1 MKLGIKILLA
11 LWMSALCMTSC
22 AAVAGGL
29 IGGLTA
35 SATIVGVQMA
45 ANKKKP
51 DAKKPK
57 KKRNRRHRQAEAA
70 PVPPLTEEQ
79 QRKFDYYYLEAIR
92 LKQAGDYDAAFDLLQ
107 HSLAINPHDA
117 SALYELA
124 QYYLYLKQPE
134 RAEAALEQSV
144 AAAPDN
150 YWFAQ
155 ALSQIYLQQNE
166 ADKATALL
174 EDMVQ
179 RFSTRI
185 DPLYSLLEI
194 YNQQEDYDRVLDV
207 LNLLE
212 QRMGKNEQLSLE
224 KFRIYLRKGDNKRAF
239 GEMENLVAEYPQD
252 LRYRVVLGDVY
263 LQNGKKDEAYDI
275 YQQVLAEEPDNAM
288 AMYSLASYYE
298 ETGQD
303 SLYQQQ
309 LDSLLLN
316 RKVTPDIKSNIMRQL
331 IIRNEQVDG
340 DSLRIITL
348 FDRIMQQDPDEPDL
362 PMLYAQYL
370 LSKGMNQQSLPVLRR
385 VLDIDPTNTAARM
398 TLLGE
403 AVRQKDY
410 KGIVNLCEA
419 GIESNPDM
427 LEFYY
432 YLAFGYIQE
441 DNRTDDVLSTCQ
453 KALAHVTPES
463 KKEVVSEF
471 YAIMG
476 DSYHT
481 KGMTEQAFAAY
492 DSALVYNPDNIV
504 VLNNYA
510 YYLSLERRDLD
521 RAEEMSYRTVKAE
534 PGNATYLDTYA
545 WVLFEKGNYA
555 EARLYIDDAMKNGGG
570 ESSGVA
576 EHCGD
581 IYYMTGDVDGA
592 LKYWKQAW
600 DMGIRTDVL
609 KEKIEKKKYIPAD

>member
-174 EDMVQ
+174 EDMVD
-179 RFSTRI
+179 RFSTRL

-194 YNQQEDYDRVLDV
+194 YNRQEDYDRVLDV
-207 LNLLE
+207 LNQIE
-212 QRMGKNEQLSLE
+212 QRTGKNEQLSLE

-239 GEMENLVAEYPQD
+239 GEMENLVAEYPKD

-263 LQNGKKDEAYDI
+263 LQNGKKDEARDI

-288 AMYSLASYYE
+288 AMYSLAGYYE

-316 RKVTPDIKSNIMRQL
+316 RKVTTDVKSNVMRQL
-331 IIRNEQVDG
+331 IIRNEQAGG

-370 LSKGMNQQSLPVLRR
+370 LSKGMNQQSLPVFRR

-432 YLAFGYIQE
+432 YLVFGYIQE

-609 KEKIEKKKYIPAD
+609 KEKIEKKKFIPAD

>member
-35 SATIVGVQMA
+35 SVTIVGVQMA
-45 ANKKKP
+45 ANKKNP

-174 EDMVQ
+174 EDMVE
-179 RFSTRI
+179 RFSTRL

-194 YNQQEDYDRVLDV
+194 YNRQEDYDRVLDV
-207 LNLLE
+207 LNQIE
-212 QRMGKNEQLSLE
+212 QRTGKNEQLSLE

-239 GEMENLVAEYPQD
+239 GEMENLVAEYPKD

-263 LQNGKKDEAYDI
+263 LQNGKKDEARDI

-288 AMYSLASYYE
+288 AMYSLAGYYE

-316 RKVTPDIKSNIMRQL
+316 RKVTTDVKSNVMRQL
-331 IIRNEQVDG
+331 IIRNEQAGG

-370 LSKGMNQQSLPVLRR
+370 LSKGMNQQSLPVFKR

-453 KALAHVTPES
+453 KALAHVTSES

-476 DSYHT
+476 DTYHT

-609 KEKIEKKKYIPAD
+609 KEKIEKKKFIPAD

>member
-11 LWMSALCMTSC
+11 LWMSALCMTSYAATVGGLTGGPVAS
-22 AAVAGGL
+22 AAVAGAH
-29 IGGLTA
+29 T
-35 SATIVGVQMA
+35 A

-57 KKRNRRHRQAEAA
+57 KKRNKQKRQTEAA
-70 PVPPLTEEQ
+70 PVPQLTEEQ
-79 QRKFDYYYLEAIR
+79 QRKFDYYFLEAIR

-117 SALYELA
+117 SALYEQA
-124 QYYLYLKQPE
+124 QYYLYLKQPA
-134 RAEAALEQSV
+134 RATATIEQAV
-144 AAAPDN
+144 AADPDN
-150 YWFAQ
+150 YWYAQ
-155 ALSQIYLQQNE
+155 ALSQLYLQQNE
-166 ADKATALL
+166 AEKATVLL

-263 LQNGKKDEAYDI
+263 LQNGKKEEAYDI

-331 IIRNEQVDG
+331 IIRNEQADG

>member
-174 EDMVQ
+174 EDMVE
-179 RFSTRI
+179 RFSTRL

-194 YNQQEDYDRVLDV
+194 YNRQEDYDRVLDV
-207 LNLLE
+207 LNQIE
-212 QRMGKNEQLSLE
+212 QRTGKNEQLSLE

-239 GEMENLVAEYPQD
+239 GEMENLVAEYPKD

-263 LQNGKKDEAYDI
+263 LQNGKKDEARDI

-288 AMYSLASYYE
+288 AMYSLAGYYE

-316 RKVTPDIKSNIMRQL
+316 RKVTTDVKSNVMRQL
-331 IIRNEQVDG
+331 IIRNEQAGG

-370 LSKGMNQQSLPVLRR
+370 LSKGMNQQSLPVFKR

-432 YLAFGYIQE
+432 YLVFGYIQE

-476 DSYHT
+476 DTYHT

-609 KEKIEKKKYIPAD
+609 KEKIEKKKFIPAD

>member
-263 LQNGKKDEAYDI
+263 LQNGKKEEAYDI

-331 IIRNEQVDG
+331 IIRNEQADG

>member
-11 LWMSALCMTSC
+11 LWMSALCMTSY
-22 AAVAGGL
+22 AAIVGGL
-29 IGGLTA
+29 PGGLAA
-35 SATIVGVQMA
+35 SAAIAGAHTA

-57 KKRNRRHRQAEAA
+57 KKRNKQKRQAEAA
-70 PVPPLTEEQ
+70 PVPQLTEEQ
-79 QRKFDYYYLEAIR
+79 QRKFDYYFLEAIR

-174 EDMVQ
+174 EDMVE
-179 RFSTRI
+179 RFSTRL

-194 YNQQEDYDRVLDV
+194 YNRQEDYDRVLDV
-207 LNLLE
+207 LNQIE
-212 QRMGKNEQLSLE
+212 QRTGKNEQLSLE

-239 GEMENLVAEYPQD
+239 GEMENLVAEYPKD

-263 LQNGKKDEAYDI
+263 LQNGKKDEARDI

-288 AMYSLASYYE
+288 AMYSLAGYYE

-316 RKVTPDIKSNIMRQL
+316 RKVTTDVKSNVMRQL
-331 IIRNEQVDG
+331 IIRNEQAGG

-370 LSKGMNQQSLPVLRR
+370 LSKGMNQQSLPVFRR

-432 YLAFGYIQE
+432 YLVFGYIQE

-453 KALAHVTPES
+453 KALAHVTSES

-476 DSYHT
+476 DTYHT

-609 KEKIEKKKYIPAD
+609 KEKIEKKKFIPAD

>member
-11 LWMSALCMTSC
+11 LWMSALCMTSY
-22 AAVAGGL
+22 AAIVGGL
-29 IGGLTA
+29 PGGPVA
-35 SATIVGVQMA
+35 SAAIAGAHTA

-57 KKRNRRHRQAEAA
+57 KKRNKQKRQAEAA
-70 PVPPLTEEQ
+70 PVPQLTEEQ
-79 QRKFDYYYLEAIR
+79 QRKFDYYFLEAIR

-124 QYYLYLKQPE
+124 QYYLYLKQPA
-134 RAEAALEQSV
+134 RATATIEQAV

-150 YWFAQ
+150 YWYAQ
-155 ALSQIYLQQNE
+155 ALSQLYLQQNE
-166 ADKATALL
+166 AEKATVLL

-275 YQQVLAEEPDNAM
+275 YRQVLAEEPDNAM

-331 IIRNEQVDG
+331 IIRNEQADG

-370 LSKGMNQQSLPVLRR
+370 LSKGMNQQSLPVFKR

-609 KEKIEKKKYIPAD
+609 KEKIEKKKFIPAD

>member
-79 QRKFDYYYLEAIR
+79 QRKFDYYFLEAIR

-124 QYYLYLKQPE
+124 QYYLYLKQPA
-134 RAEAALEQSV
+134 RATATIEQAV
-144 AAAPDN
+144 AADPDN
-150 YWFAQ
+150 YWYAQ
-155 ALSQIYLQQNE
+155 ALSQLYLQQNE
-166 ADKATALL
+166 AEKATVLL

-263 LQNGKKDEAYDI
+263 LQNGKKEEAYDI

-331 IIRNEQVDG
+331 IIRNEQADG

-545 WVLFEKGNYA
+545 WILFEKGNYA

-570 ESSGVA
+570 QSEDVV

-592 LKYWKQAW
+592 LKYWKQAL
-600 DMGIRTDVL
+600 DMGCKSPKL

>member
-11 LWMSALCMTSC
+11 LWMSALCMTSY
-22 AAVAGGL
+22 AAIVGGL
-29 IGGLTA
+29 PGGPVA
-35 SATIVGVQMA
+35 SAAIAGAHTT

-57 KKRNRRHRQAEAA
+57 KKRNKQKRQTEAA
-70 PVPPLTEEQ
+70 PVPQLTEEQ
-79 QRKFDYYYLEAIR
+79 QRKFDYYFLEAIR

-124 QYYLYLKQPE
+124 QYYLYLKQPA
-134 RAEAALEQSV
+134 RATTTIEQAV
-144 AAAPDN
+144 AADPDN
-150 YWFAQ
+150 YWYAQ
-155 ALSQIYLQQNE
+155 ALSQLYLQQNE
-166 ADKATALL
+166 AEKATVLL

-331 IIRNEQVDG
+331 IIRNEQADG

-432 YLAFGYIQE
+432 YLAFGYILE

-609 KEKIEKKKYIPAD
+609 KEKIEKKKFIPAD

>member
-92 LKQAGDYDAAFDLLQ
+92 LKQAGDYDVAFDLLQ

-174 EDMVQ
+174 EDMVE
-179 RFSTRI
+179 RFSTRL

-194 YNQQEDYDRVLDV
+194 YNRQEDYDRVLDV
-207 LNLLE
+207 LNQIE
-212 QRMGKNEQLSLE
+212 QRTGKNEQLSLE

-239 GEMENLVAEYPQD
+239 GEMENLVAEYPKD

-263 LQNGKKDEAYDI
+263 LQNGKKDEARDI

-288 AMYSLASYYE
+288 AMYSLAGYYE

-316 RKVTPDIKSNIMRQL
+316 RKVTTDVKSNVMRQL
-331 IIRNEQVDG
+331 IIRNEQAGG

-370 LSKGMNQQSLPVLRR
+370 LSKGMNQQSLPVFKR

-453 KALAHVTPES
+453 KALAHVTSES

-476 DSYHT
+476 DTYHT

-609 KEKIEKKKYIPAD
+609 KEKIEKKKFIPAD

>member
-79 QRKFDYYYLEAIR
+79 QRKFDYYFLEAIR

-124 QYYLYLKQPE
+124 QYYLYLKQPA
-134 RAEAALEQSV
+134 RATATIEQAV
-144 AAAPDN
+144 AADPDN
-150 YWFAQ
+150 YWYAQ
-155 ALSQIYLQQNE
+155 ALSQLYLQQNE
-166 ADKATALL
+166 AEKATVLL

-263 LQNGKKDEAYDI
+263 LQNGKKEEAYDI

-331 IIRNEQVDG
+331 IIRNEQADG

>member
-174 EDMVQ
+174 EDMVE
-179 RFSTRI
+179 RFSTRL

-194 YNQQEDYDRVLDV
+194 YNRQEDYDRVLDV
-207 LNLLE
+207 LNQIE
-212 QRMGKNEQLSLE
+212 QRTGKNEQLSLE

-239 GEMENLVAEYPQD
+239 GEMENLVAEYPKD

-263 LQNGKKDEAYDI
+263 LQNGKKDEARDI

-288 AMYSLASYYE
+288 AMYSLAGYYE

-316 RKVTPDIKSNIMRQL
+316 RKVTTDVKSNVMRQL
-331 IIRNEQVDG
+331 IIRNEQAGG

-370 LSKGMNQQSLPVLRR
+370 LSKGMNQQSLPVFRR

-432 YLAFGYIQE
+432 YLAFGYILE

-609 KEKIEKKKYIPAD
+609 KEKIEKKKFIPAD

>member
-144 AAAPDN
+144 AAVPDN

-174 EDMVQ
+174 EDMVE
-179 RFSTRI
+179 RFSTRL

-194 YNQQEDYDRVLDV
+194 YNRQEDYDRVLDV
-207 LNLLE
+207 LNQIE
-212 QRMGKNEQLSLE
+212 QRTGKNEQLSLE

-239 GEMENLVAEYPQD
+239 GEMENLVAEYPKD

-263 LQNGKKDEAYDI
+263 LQNGKKDEARDI

-288 AMYSLASYYE
+288 AMYSLAGYYE

-316 RKVTPDIKSNIMRQL
+316 RKVTTDVKSNVMRQL
-331 IIRNEQVDG
+331 IIRNEQAGG

-370 LSKGMNQQSLPVLRR
+370 LSKGMNQQSLPVFRR

-432 YLAFGYIQE
+432 YLAFGYILE

-453 KALAHVTPES
+453 KALAHVTSES

-609 KEKIEKKKYIPAD
+609 KEKIEKKKFIPAD

>member
-11 LWMSALCMTSC
+11 LWMSALCMTSY
-22 AAVAGGL
+22 AAIV
-29 IGGLTA
+29 GGLTGGPVA
-35 SATIVGVQMA
+35 SAAIAGAHTA

-57 KKRNRRHRQAEAA
+57 KKRNKQKRQAEAA
-70 PVPPLTEEQ
+70 PVPQLTEEQ
-79 QRKFDYYYLEAIR
+79 QRKFDYYFLEAIR

-107 HSLAINPHDA
+107 HSLAINPYDA

-124 QYYLYLKQPE
+124 QYYLYLKQPA
-134 RAEAALEQSV
+134 RATATIEQAV
-144 AAAPDN
+144 AADPDN
-150 YWFAQ
+150 YWYAQ
-155 ALSQIYLQQNE
+155 ALSQLYLQQNE
-166 ADKATALL
+166 TEKATVLL

-331 IIRNEQVDG
+331 IIRNEQADG

-403 AVRQKDY
+403 AVNQKDY

-432 YLAFGYIQE
+432 YLVYGYIQE
-441 DNRTDDVLSTCQ
+441 ENRTADILSTCQ
-453 KALAHVTPES
+453 KALEHVTPES
-463 KKEVVSEF
+463 KKDLVSEF

-476 DSYHT
+476 DTYHT
-481 KGMTEQAFAAY
+481 DGMTEQAYAAY
-492 DSALVYNPDNIV
+492 DSALVYKSDNIG

-510 YYLSLERRDLD
+510 YFLSLERRDLD

-545 WVLFEKGNYA
+545 WILFEKGNYA

-570 ESSGVA
+570 QSEDVV

-592 LKYWKQAW
+592 LKYWKQAL
-600 DMGIRTDVL
+600 DMGCKSPKL
-609 KEKIEKKKYIPAD
+609 KEKIEKKKFIPAD

>member
-45 ANKKKP
+45 ANKKNP

-174 EDMVQ
+174 EDMVE
-179 RFSTRI
+179 RFSTRL

-194 YNQQEDYDRVLDV
+194 YNRQEDYDRVLDV
-207 LNLLE
+207 LNQIE
-212 QRMGKNEQLSLE
+212 QRTGKNEQLSLE

-239 GEMENLVAEYPQD
+239 GEMENLVAEYPKD

-263 LQNGKKDEAYDI
+263 LQNGKKDEARDI

-288 AMYSLASYYE
+288 AMYSLAGYYE

-316 RKVTPDIKSNIMRQL
+316 RKVTTDVKSNVMRQL
-331 IIRNEQVDG
+331 IIRNEQAGG

-348 FDRIMQQDPDEPDL
+348 FDRIMQQDPDESDL

-370 LSKGMNQQSLPVLRR
+370 LSKGMNQQSLPVFRR

-453 KALAHVTPES
+453 KALAHVTSES

-609 KEKIEKKKYIPAD
+609 KEKIEKKKFIPAD

>member
-1 MKLGIKILLA
+1 MLA
-11 LWMSALCMTSC
+11 LWMSALCMTSY
-22 AAVAGGL
+22 AAIV
-29 IGGLTA
+29 GGLTGGPVA
-35 SATIVGVQMA
+35 SAAIAGAHTT

-57 KKRNRRHRQAEAA
+57 KKRNKQKRQAEAA
-70 PVPPLTEEQ
+70 PVPQLTEEQ
-79 QRKFDYYYLEAIR
+79 QRKFDYYFLEAIR

-124 QYYLYLKQPE
+124 QYYLYLKQPA
-134 RAEAALEQSV
+134 RATATIEQAV
-144 AAAPDN
+144 AADPDN
-150 YWFAQ
+150 YWYAQ
-155 ALSQIYLQQNE
+155 ALSQLYLQQNE
-166 ADKATALL
+166 AEKATVLL

-275 YQQVLAEEPDNAM
+275 YQQVLTEEPDNAM

-331 IIRNEQVDG
+331 IIRNEQADG

-476 DSYHT
+476 DTYHT

>member
-174 EDMVQ
+174 EDMVE
-179 RFSTRI
+179 RFSTRL

-194 YNQQEDYDRVLDV
+194 YNRQEDYDRVLDV
-207 LNLLE
+207 LNQIE
-212 QRMGKNEQLSLE
+212 QRTGKNEQLSLE

-239 GEMENLVAEYPQD
+239 GEMENLVAEYPKD

-263 LQNGKKDEAYDI
+263 LQNGKKDEARDI
-275 YQQVLAEEPDNAM
+275 YQQVLADEPDNAM
-288 AMYSLASYYE
+288 AMYSLAGYYE

-316 RKVTPDIKSNIMRQL
+316 RKVTTDVKSNVMRQL
-331 IIRNEQVDG
+331 IIRNEQAGG

-370 LSKGMNQQSLPVLRR
+370 LSKGMNQQSLPVFKR

-453 KALAHVTPES
+453 KALAHVTSES

-476 DSYHT
+476 DTYHT

-609 KEKIEKKKYIPAD
+609 KEKIEKKKFIPAD

>member
-11 LWMSALCMTSC
+11 LWMSALCMTSY
-22 AAVAGGL
+22 AAIV
-29 IGGLTA
+29 GGLTGGPVA
-35 SATIVGVQMA
+35 SAAIAGAHTT

-57 KKRNRRHRQAEAA
+57 KKRNKQKRQTEAA
-70 PVPPLTEEQ
+70 PVPQLTEEQ
-79 QRKFDYYYLEAIR
+79 QRKFDYYFLEAIR

-107 HSLAINPHDA
+107 HSLAINPYDA

-124 QYYLYLKQPE
+124 QYYLYLKQPA
-134 RAEAALEQSV
+134 RATTTIEQAV
-144 AAAPDN
+144 AADPDN
-150 YWFAQ
+150 YWYAQ
-155 ALSQIYLQQNE
+155 ALSQLYLQQNE
-166 ADKATALL
+166 AEKATVLL

-263 LQNGKKDEAYDI
+263 LQNGKKEEAYDI

>member
-11 LWMSALCMTSC
+11 LWMSALCMTSYAATVGGLTGGPVAS
-22 AAVAGGL
+22 AAVAGAH
-29 IGGLTA
+29 T
-35 SATIVGVQMA
+35 T

-57 KKRNRRHRQAEAA
+57 KKRNKQKRQAEAA
-70 PVPPLTEEQ
+70 PVPQLTEEQ
-79 QRKFDYYYLEAIR
+79 QRKFDYYFLEAIR

-124 QYYLYLKQPE
+124 QYYLYLKQPA
-134 RAEAALEQSV
+134 RATATIEQAV
-144 AAAPDN
+144 AADPDN
-150 YWFAQ
+150 YWYAQ
-155 ALSQIYLQQNE
+155 ALSQLYLQQNE
-166 ADKATALL
+166 AEKATVLL

-263 LQNGKKDEAYDI
+263 LQNGKKEEAYDI

-403 AVRQKDY
+403 AVNQKDY

-427 LEFYY
+427 L
-432 YLAFGYIQE
+432 LGLWLHPGRQSH
-441 DNRTDDVLSTCQ
+441 RRRPVHL
-453 KALAHVTPES
+453 PEGTGTR
-463 KKEVVSEF
+463 
-471 YAIMG
+471 YAR
-476 DSYHT
+476 
-481 KGMTEQAFAAY
+481 E
-492 DSALVYNPDNIV
+492 
-504 VLNNYA
+504 
-510 YYLSLERRDLD
+510 
-521 RAEEMSYRTVKAE
+521 
-534 PGNATYLDTYA
+534 
-545 WVLFEKGNYA
+545 
-555 EARLYIDDAMKNGGG
+555 
-570 ESSGVA
+570 
-576 EHCGD
+576 
-581 IYYMTGDVDGA
+581 
-592 LKYWKQAW
+592 
-600 DMGIRTDVL
+600 
-609 KEKIEKKKYIPAD
+609 

>member
-11 LWMSALCMTSC
+11 LWMSALCMTSYAATVGGLTGGPVAS
-22 AAVAGGL
+22 AAVAGAH
-29 IGGLTA
+29 T
-35 SATIVGVQMA
+35 A

-51 DAKKPK
+51 DAKKSK
-57 KKRNRRHRQAEAA
+57 KKRNKQKRQAEAA
-70 PVPPLTEEQ
+70 PVPQLTEEQ
-79 QRKFDYYYLEAIR
+79 QRKFDYYFLEAIR

-124 QYYLYLKQPE
+124 QYYLYLKQPA
-134 RAEAALEQSV
+134 RATTTIEQAV
-144 AAAPDN
+144 AADPDN
-150 YWFAQ
+150 YWYAQ
-155 ALSQIYLQQNE
+155 ALSQLYLQQNE
-166 ADKATALL
+166 AEKATILL

-331 IIRNEQVDG
+331 IIRNEQADG

>member
-1 MKLGIKILLA
+1 MKLGIKIWLA
-11 LWMSALCMTSC
+11 LWMSALCMTSYAATVGGLTGGPVAS
-22 AAVAGGL
+22 AAVAGAH
-29 IGGLTA
+29 T
-35 SATIVGVQMA
+35 A

-57 KKRNRRHRQAEAA
+57 KKCNKQKRQAEAA
-70 PVPPLTEEQ
+70 PVPQLTEEQ
-79 QRKFDYYYLEAIR
+79 QRKFDYYFLEAIR

-124 QYYLYLKQPE
+124 QYYLYLKQPA
-134 RAEAALEQSV
+134 RATTTIEQAV
-144 AAAPDN
+144 AADPDN
-150 YWFAQ
+150 YWYAQ
-155 ALSQIYLQQNE
+155 ALSQLYLQQNE
-166 ADKATALL
+166 AEKATVLL

-275 YQQVLAEEPDNAM
+275 YQQVLTEEPDNAM

-331 IIRNEQVDG
+331 IIRNEQADG

-403 AVRQKDY
+403 AVNQKDY

-432 YLAFGYIQE
+432 YLVYGYIQE
-441 DNRTDDVLSTCQ
+441 ENRTADILSTCQ
-453 KALAHVTPES
+453 KALEHVTPES
-463 KKEVVSEF
+463 KKDLVSEF

-476 DSYHT
+476 DTYHT
-481 KGMTEQAFAAY
+481 DGMVEQAYAAY
-492 DSALVYNPDNIV
+492 DSALVYKSDNIG

-545 WVLFEKGNYA
+545 WILFEKGNYA

-570 ESSGVA
+570 QSEDVV

-592 LKYWKQAW
+592 LKYWKQAL
-600 DMGIRTDVL
+600 DMGCKSPKL

>member
-1 MKLGIKILLA
+1 MP
-11 LWMSALCMTSC
+11 
-22 AAVAGGL
+22 
-29 IGGLTA
+29 
-35 SATIVGVQMA
+35 Q
-45 ANKKKP
+45 
-51 DAKKPK
+51 
-57 KKRNRRHRQAEAA
+57 
-70 PVPPLTEEQ
+70 LTEEQ
-79 QRKFDYYYLEAIR
+79 QRKFDYYFLEAIR

-124 QYYLYLKQPE
+124 QYYLYLKQPA
-134 RAEAALEQSV
+134 RATTTIEQAV
-144 AAAPDN
+144 AADPDN
-150 YWFAQ
+150 YWYAQ
-155 ALSQIYLQQNE
+155 ALSQLYLQQNE
-166 ADKATALL
+166 AEKATILL

-331 IIRNEQVDG
+331 IIRNEQADG

-370 LSKGMNQQSLPVLRR
+370 LSKGMNQQSLPVFKR

-609 KEKIEKKKYIPAD
+609 KEKIEKKKFIPAD

>member
-70 PVPPLTEEQ
+70 PVTPLTEEQ

-174 EDMVQ
+174 EDMVE
-179 RFSTRI
+179 RFSTRL

-194 YNQQEDYDRVLDV
+194 YNRQEDYDRVLDV
-207 LNLLE
+207 LNQIE
-212 QRMGKNEQLSLE
+212 QRTGKNEQLSLE

-239 GEMENLVAEYPQD
+239 GEMENLVAEYPKD

-263 LQNGKKDEAYDI
+263 LQNGKKDEARDI

-288 AMYSLASYYE
+288 AMYSLAGYYE

-316 RKVTPDIKSNIMRQL
+316 RKVTTDVKSNVMRQL
-331 IIRNEQVDG
+331 IIRNEQAGG

-370 LSKGMNQQSLPVLRR
+370 LSKGMNQQSLPVFKR

-453 KALAHVTPES
+453 KALAHVTSES

-476 DSYHT
+476 DTYHT

-609 KEKIEKKKYIPAD
+609 KEKIEKKKFIPAD

>member
-11 LWMSALCMTSC
+11 LWMSALCMTSY
-22 AAVAGGL
+22 AAIV
-29 IGGLTA
+29 GGLTGGPVA
-35 SATIVGVQMA
+35 SAAIAGAHTT

-57 KKRNRRHRQAEAA
+57 KKRNKQKRQTEAA
-70 PVPPLTEEQ
+70 PVPQLTEEQ
-79 QRKFDYYYLEAIR
+79 QRKFDYYFLEAIR

-124 QYYLYLKQPE
+124 QYYLYLKQPA
-134 RAEAALEQSV
+134 RATATIEQAV
-144 AAAPDN
+144 AADPDN
-150 YWFAQ
+150 YWYAQ
-155 ALSQIYLQQNE
+155 ALSQLYLQQNE
-166 ADKATALL
+166 AEKATVLL

-263 LQNGKKDEAYDI
+263 LQNGKKEEAYDI

-331 IIRNEQVDG
+331 IIRNEQADG

-555 EARLYIDDAMKNGGG
+555 EARLYIDDAMENGGG

>member
-57 KKRNRRHRQAEAA
+57 KKRNRLHHQAEAA
-70 PVPPLTEEQ
+70 PVPQLTEEQ
-79 QRKFDYYYLEAIR
+79 QRKFDYYFLEAIR

-174 EDMVQ
+174 ENMVE
-179 RFSTRI
+179 RFSTRL

-194 YNQQEDYDRVLDV
+194 YNRQEDYDRVLDV
-207 LNLLE
+207 LNQIE
-212 QRMGKNEQLSLE
+212 QRTGKNEQLSLE

-239 GEMENLVAEYPQD
+239 GEMENLVAEYPKD

-263 LQNGKKDEAYDI
+263 LQNGKKDEARDI

-288 AMYSLASYYE
+288 AMYSLAGYYE

-316 RKVTPDIKSNIMRQL
+316 RKVTTDVKSNVMRQL
-331 IIRNEQVDG
+331 IIRNEQAGG

-370 LSKGMNQQSLPVLRR
+370 LSKGMNQQSLPVFRR

-432 YLAFGYIQE
+432 YLAFGYILE

-453 KALAHVTPES
+453 KALAHVTSES

-609 KEKIEKKKYIPAD
+609 KEKIEKKKFIPAD

>member
-1 MKLGIKILLA
+1 MKLGIKIWLA
-11 LWMSALCMTSC
+11 LWMSALCMTSY
-22 AAVAGGL
+22 AAIVGGL
-29 IGGLTA
+29 PGGPVA
-35 SATIVGVQMA
+35 SAAIAGAHTA

-51 DAKKPK
+51 AAKKPK
-57 KKRNRRHRQAEAA
+57 KKRNKQKRQAEAA
-70 PVPPLTEEQ
+70 PVPQLTEEQ
-79 QRKFDYYYLEAIR
+79 QRKFDYYFLEALR

-124 QYYLYLKQPE
+124 QYYLYLKQPA
-134 RAEAALEQSV
+134 RATTTIEQAV
-144 AAAPDN
+144 AADPDN
-150 YWFAQ
+150 YWYAQ
-155 ALSQIYLQQNE
+155 ALSQLYLQQNE
-166 ADKATALL
+166 AEKATVLL

-263 LQNGKKDEAYDI
+263 LQNGKKEEAYDI

-331 IIRNEQVDG
+331 IIRNEQADG

>member
-11 LWMSALCMTSC
+11 LWMIALCMTSC

-45 ANKKKP
+45 ANKKNP

-174 EDMVQ
+174 EDMVE
-179 RFSTRI
+179 RFSTRL

-194 YNQQEDYDRVLDV
+194 YNRQEDYDRVLDV
-207 LNLLE
+207 LNQIE
-212 QRMGKNEQLSLE
+212 QRTGKNEQLSLE

-239 GEMENLVAEYPQD
+239 GEMENLVAEYPKD

-263 LQNGKKDEAYDI
+263 LQNGKKDEARDI

-288 AMYSLASYYE
+288 AMYSLAGYYE

-316 RKVTPDIKSNIMRQL
+316 RKVTTDVKSNVMRQL
-331 IIRNEQVDG
+331 IIRNEQAGG

-370 LSKGMNQQSLPVLRR
+370 LSKGMNQQSLPVFRR

-432 YLAFGYIQE
+432 YLVFGYIQE

-609 KEKIEKKKYIPAD
+609 KEKIEKKKFIPAD

>member
-174 EDMVQ
+174 EDMVE
-179 RFSTRI
+179 RFSTRL

-194 YNQQEDYDRVLDV
+194 YNRQEDYDRVLDV
-207 LNLLE
+207 LNQIE
-212 QRMGKNEQLSLE
+212 QRTGKNEQLSLE

-239 GEMENLVAEYPQD
+239 GEMENLVAEYPKD

-263 LQNGKKDEAYDI
+263 LQNGKKDEARDI

-288 AMYSLASYYE
+288 AMYSLAGYYE

-316 RKVTPDIKSNIMRQL
+316 RKVTTDVKSNVMRQL
-331 IIRNEQVDG
+331 IIRNEQAGG

-370 LSKGMNQQSLPVLRR
+370 LSKGMNQQSLPVFKR

-609 KEKIEKKKYIPAD
+609 KEKIEKKKFIPAD

>member
-1 MKLGIKILLA
+1 MLA
-11 LWMSALCMTSC
+11 LWMSALCMTSY
-22 AAVAGGL
+22 AAIV
-29 IGGLTA
+29 GGLTGGPVA
-35 SATIVGVQMA
+35 SAAIAGAHTT

-57 KKRNRRHRQAEAA
+57 KKRNKQKRQTEAA
-70 PVPPLTEEQ
+70 PVPQLTEEQ
-79 QRKFDYYYLEAIR
+79 QRKFDYYFLEAIR

-124 QYYLYLKQPE
+124 QYYLYLKQPA
-134 RAEAALEQSV
+134 RATATIEQAV
-144 AAAPDN
+144 AADPDN
-150 YWFAQ
+150 YWYAQ
-155 ALSQIYLQQNE
+155 ALSQLYLQQNE
-166 ADKATALL
+166 AEKATVLL

-263 LQNGKKDEAYDI
+263 LQNGKKEEAYDI

-521 RAEEMSYRTVKAE
+521 RAEEMSYRTVKDE

>member
-57 KKRNRRHRQAEAA
+57 KKRNRRHHQAEAA

-174 EDMVQ
+174 EDMVE
-179 RFSTRI
+179 RFSTRL

-194 YNQQEDYDRVLDV
+194 YNRQEDYDRVLDV
-207 LNLLE
+207 LNQIE
-212 QRMGKNEQLSLE
+212 QRTGKNEQLSLE

-239 GEMENLVAEYPQD
+239 GEMENLVAEYPKD

-263 LQNGKKDEAYDI
+263 LQNGKKDEARDI

-288 AMYSLASYYE
+288 AMYSLAGYYE

-316 RKVTPDIKSNIMRQL
+316 RKVTTDVKSNVMRQL
-331 IIRNEQVDG
+331 IIRNEQAGG

-370 LSKGMNQQSLPVLRR
+370 LSKGMNQQSLPVFKR

-432 YLAFGYIQE
+432 YLVFGYIQE

-609 KEKIEKKKYIPAD
+609 KEKIEKKKFIPAD

>member
-11 LWMSALCMTSC
+11 LWMSALCMTSY
-22 AAVAGGL
+22 AAIVGGL
-29 IGGLTA
+29 PGGPAA
-35 SATIVGVQMA
+35 SAAIAGAHTT

-57 KKRNRRHRQAEAA
+57 KKRNKQKRQAEAA
-70 PVPPLTEEQ
+70 PVPQLTEEQ
-79 QRKFDYYYLEAIR
+79 QRKFDYYFLEAIR

-124 QYYLYLKQPE
+124 QYYLYLKQPA
-134 RAEAALEQSV
+134 RATATIEQAV
-144 AAAPDN
+144 AADPDN
-150 YWFAQ
+150 YWYAQ
-155 ALSQIYLQQNE
+155 ALSQLYLQQNE
-166 ADKATALL
+166 AEKATVLL

-275 YQQVLAEEPDNAM
+275 YRQVLAEEPDNAM

-331 IIRNEQVDG
+331 IIRNEQADG

-403 AVRQKDY
+403 AVNQKDY

-432 YLAFGYIQE
+432 YLVYGYIQE
-441 DNRTDDVLSTCQ
+441 ENRTADILSTCQ
-453 KALAHVTPES
+453 KALEHVTPES
-463 KKEVVSEF
+463 KKDLVSEF

-476 DSYHT
+476 DTYHT
-481 KGMTEQAFAAY
+481 DGMVEQAYAAY
-492 DSALVYNPDNIV
+492 DSALVYKSDNIG

-545 WVLFEKGNYA
+545 WILFEKGNYA

-570 ESSGVA
+570 QSEDVV

-592 LKYWKQAW
+592 LKYWKQAL
-600 DMGIRTDVL
+600 DMGCKSPKL

>member
-11 LWMSALCMTSC
+11 LWMSALCMTSY
-22 AAVAGGL
+22 AAIV
-29 IGGLTA
+29 GGLTGGPVA
-35 SATIVGVQMA
+35 SAAIAGAHTA

-57 KKRNRRHRQAEAA
+57 KKRNKQKRQAEAA
-70 PVPPLTEEQ
+70 PVPQLTEEQ
-79 QRKFDYYYLEAIR
+79 QRKFDYYFLEAIR

-124 QYYLYLKQPE
+124 QYYLYLKQPA
-134 RAEAALEQSV
+134 RATATIEQAV
-144 AAAPDN
+144 AADPDN
-150 YWFAQ
+150 YWYAQ
-155 ALSQIYLQQNE
+155 ALSQLYLQQNE
-166 ADKATALL
+166 AEKATVLL

-331 IIRNEQVDG
+331 IIRNEQADG

>member
-11 LWMSALCMTSC
+11 LWMSALCMTSY

-124 QYYLYLKQPE
+124 QYYLYLKQPA
-134 RAEAALEQSV
+134 RATATIEQAV
-144 AAAPDN
+144 AADPDN
-150 YWFAQ
+150 YWYAQ
-155 ALSQIYLQQNE
+155 ALSQLYLQQNE
-166 ADKATALL
+166 AEKATVLL

-275 YQQVLAEEPDNAM
+275 YQQVLTEEPDNAM

-331 IIRNEQVDG
+331 IIRNEQADG

>member
-174 EDMVQ
+174 EDMVD
-179 RFSTRI
+179 RFSTRL

-194 YNQQEDYDRVLDV
+194 YNRQEDYDRVLDV
-207 LNLLE
+207 LNQIE
-212 QRMGKNEQLSLE
+212 QRTGKNEQLSLE

-239 GEMENLVAEYPQD
+239 GEMENLVAEYPKD

-263 LQNGKKDEAYDI
+263 LQNGKKDEARDI

-288 AMYSLASYYE
+288 AMYSLAGYYE

-316 RKVTPDIKSNIMRQL
+316 RKVTTDVKSNVMRQL
-331 IIRNEQVDG
+331 IIRNEQAGG

-370 LSKGMNQQSLPVLRR
+370 LSKGMNQQSLPVFKR

-453 KALAHVTPES
+453 KALAHVTSES

-476 DSYHT
+476 DTYHT

-609 KEKIEKKKYIPAD
+609 KEKIEKKKFIPAD

>member
-57 KKRNRRHRQAEAA
+57 KKRNRRHHQAEVA

-174 EDMVQ
+174 EDMVE
-179 RFSTRI
+179 RFSTRL

-194 YNQQEDYDRVLDV
+194 YNRQEDYDRVLDV
-207 LNLLE
+207 LNQIE
-212 QRMGKNEQLSLE
+212 QRTGKNEQLSLE

-239 GEMENLVAEYPQD
+239 GEMENLVAEYPKD

-263 LQNGKKDEAYDI
+263 LQNGKKDEARDI

-288 AMYSLASYYE
+288 AMYSLAGYYE

-316 RKVTPDIKSNIMRQL
+316 RKVTTDVKSNVMRQL
-331 IIRNEQVDG
+331 IIRNEQAGG

-370 LSKGMNQQSLPVLRR
+370 LSKGMNQQSLPVFRR

-432 YLAFGYIQE
+432 YLVFGYIQE

-609 KEKIEKKKYIPAD
+609 KEKIEKKKFIPAD

>member
-174 EDMVQ
+174 EDMVE
-179 RFSTRI
+179 RFSTRL

-194 YNQQEDYDRVLDV
+194 YNRQEDYDRVLDV
-207 LNLLE
+207 LNQIE
-212 QRMGKNEQLSLE
+212 QRTGKNEQLSLE

-239 GEMENLVAEYPQD
+239 GEMENLVAEYPKD

-263 LQNGKKDEAYDI
+263 LQNGKKDEARDI

-288 AMYSLASYYE
+288 AMYSLAGYYE

-316 RKVTPDIKSNIMRQL
+316 RKVTTDVKSNVMRQL
-331 IIRNEQVDG
+331 IIRNEQAGG

-370 LSKGMNQQSLPVLRR
+370 LSKGMNQQSLPVFKR

-453 KALAHVTPES
+453 KALAHVTSES

-476 DSYHT
+476 DTYHT

-609 KEKIEKKKYIPAD
+609 KEKIEKKKFIPAD

>member
-57 KKRNRRHRQAEAA
+57 KKRNWRHRQAEAA

-174 EDMVQ
+174 ENMVE
-179 RFSTRI
+179 RFSTRL

-194 YNQQEDYDRVLDV
+194 YNRQEDYDRVLDV
-207 LNLLE
+207 LNQIE
-212 QRMGKNEQLSLE
+212 QRTGKNEQLSLE

-239 GEMENLVAEYPQD
+239 GEMENLVAEYPKD

-263 LQNGKKDEAYDI
+263 LQNGKKDEARDI

-288 AMYSLASYYE
+288 AMYSLAGYYE

-316 RKVTPDIKSNIMRQL
+316 RKVTTDVKSNVMRQL
-331 IIRNEQVDG
+331 IIRNEQAGG

-370 LSKGMNQQSLPVLRR
+370 LSKGMNQQSLPVFKR

-609 KEKIEKKKYIPAD
+609 KEKIEKKKFIPAD

>member
-57 KKRNRRHRQAEAA
+57 KKRNRRHHQAEAA

-174 EDMVQ
+174 EDMVE
-179 RFSTRI
+179 RFSTRL

-194 YNQQEDYDRVLDV
+194 YNRQEDYDRVLDV

-212 QRMGKNEQLSLE
+212 QRTGKNEQLSLE

-239 GEMENLVAEYPQD
+239 GEMENLVAEYPKD

-263 LQNGKKDEAYDI
+263 LQNGKKDEARDI

-288 AMYSLASYYE
+288 AMYSLAGYYE

-316 RKVTPDIKSNIMRQL
+316 RKVTTDVKSNVMRQL
-331 IIRNEQVDG
+331 IIRNEQAGG

-370 LSKGMNQQSLPVLRR
+370 LSKGMNQQSLPVFKR

-432 YLAFGYIQE
+432 YLVFGYIQE

-609 KEKIEKKKYIPAD
+609 KEKIEKKKFIPAD